1 MTTNLRNRVGRL
13 IEETAKHGDQ
23 VSASTDSHPWYLNFD
38 KVLDAEYERVRQRCD
53 EVAATLQIELAGESD
68 AARASQGTAAR

>member
-13 IEETAKHGDQ
+13 LEEIASHGDQ
-23 VSASTDSHPWYLNFD
+23 VSASTDSHPWHLHFD
-38 KVLDAEYERVRQRCD
+38 KVLDEYERVRQRCA